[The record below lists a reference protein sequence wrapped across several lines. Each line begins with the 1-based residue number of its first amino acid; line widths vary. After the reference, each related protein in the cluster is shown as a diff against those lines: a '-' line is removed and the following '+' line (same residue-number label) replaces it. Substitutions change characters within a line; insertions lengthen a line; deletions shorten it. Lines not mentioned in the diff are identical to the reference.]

1 MRYKIFL
8 LLIVILL
15 VSCAPSQQPSPEP
28 GTVPPDMAVTSPPQD
43 DPTTNEPMENPL
55 APQPDDSKLTR
66 GNVFI
71 EESGLLI
78 RESYPPQ
85 ISLGLSGNLP
95 TPCHQLRAEIS
106 DPNADNKID
115 VDVYTVVDP
124 NLLCTQVLK
133 PFQEYIDLGT
143 FPSGHYS
150 VWVNDELA
158 GEFDS

>member
-1 MRYKIFL
+1 MRHRIFL
-8 LLIVILL
+8 LLAVILMT
-15 VSCAPSQQPSPEP
+15 SCAPSLGASPEP
-28 GTVPPDMAVTSPPQD
+28 GAVPPDTAVTSPPQND
-43 DPTTNEPMENPL
+43 VVTNEPMENPL
-55 APQPDDSKLTR
+55 APQPNDSKLTR

-85 ISLGLSGNLP
+85 ISYSFSGNLP
-95 TPCHQLRAEIS
+95 TPCHQLRAEVS
-106 DPNADNKID
+106 DPDPENKIQIE
-115 VDVYTVVDP
+115 VYTVVDP
-124 NLLCTQVLK
+124 DLMCTQVLK
-133 PFQEYIDLGT
+133 PFQETIDLGT